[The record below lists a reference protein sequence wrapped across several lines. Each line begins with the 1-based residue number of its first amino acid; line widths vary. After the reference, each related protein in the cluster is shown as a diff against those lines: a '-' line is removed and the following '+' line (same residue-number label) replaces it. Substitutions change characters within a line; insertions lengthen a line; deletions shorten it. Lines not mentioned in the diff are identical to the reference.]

1 MPQESLNA
9 FDIALRHFD
18 AAAEKVG
25 LEDGL
30 REVLRNPRRQL
41 VVSVPTLMDDGSV
54 RVFNGYRVQH
64 NIARGPAKGGVRY
77 HQGLTLDE
85 VKAMAAGMTWKCA
98 ALDVPFG
105 GANGGVACDVKR
117 LSRGELERLTRR
129 FTAEIASMIGPERDI
144 PAPDLY
150 TDAQTMAWMMDTWS
164 VTHDRSAP
172 AVVTGKPLALGGS
185 AGRAEAT
192 ARGAIFCIREA
203 CAAIKKPLKGATV
216 AVQGFGNAGA
226 VAARL
231 LHAEGAR
238 VVAASDSKGGAYSSK
253 GLDPAQL
260 LDHKR
265 RTGSVAGL
273 KGAERITNDE
283 LLEAKCD
290 VLLPAAVGGQITQ
303 KNASRVRARIVAEAA
318 DTPTTPGADRVLRD
332 HGVFVVPDILCN
344 AGGVTVSYFE
354 WAQNMHG
361 YRWDEAHVNRARE
374 GFMKRAFH
382 EAHQAA
388 QQHKCDLRTGAHVVA
403 VGRVAEA
410 TRLRGL
416 FP

>member
-1 MPQESLNA
+1 MAQESPSPFETA
-9 FDIALRHFD
+9 QRQFDV
-18 AAAEKVG
+18 AAEKMG

-30 REVLRNPRRQL
+30 REVLRTPRRQL
-41 VVSVPTLMDDGSV
+41 VVSVPTVLDGGSV
-54 RVFNGYRVQH
+54 RVFNGFRVHH
-64 NIARGPAKGGVRY
+64 NIARGPAKGGMRY
-77 HQGLTLDE
+77 HPSVTLDE
-85 VKAMAAGMTWKCA
+85 VKALALGMTWKCA

-105 GANGGVACDVKR
+105 GATGGVACDVKR
-117 LSRGELERLTRR
+117 LSRGELERVTRR
-129 FTAEIASMIGPERDI
+129 FTAEIAAMIGPERDV

-164 VTHDRSAP
+164 ATRGDSAP
-172 AVVTGKPLALGGS
+172 GVVTGKPLALGGS

-192 ARGAIFCIREA
+192 ARGALFCIREA
-203 CAAIKKPLKGATV
+203 CAAIRKPLKGATV
-216 AVQGFGNAGA
+216 AIQGFGNAGG

-231 LHAEGAR
+231 LHGEGAR
-238 VVAASDSKGGAYSSK
+238 VVAVSDSKGGAYSSK

-260 LDHKR
+260 ADHKR

-290 VLLPAAVGGQITQ
+290 VLVPAAVGGQVTP
-303 KNASRVRARIVAEAA
+303 KNAGRVRARIVAEAA
-318 DTPTTPGADRVLRD
+318 DAPTTPSADRLLRD
-332 HGVFVVPDILCN
+332 RGVFVVPDILCN
-344 AGGVTVSYFE
+344 AGAVTVSYFE

-361 YRWDEAHVNRARE
+361 FRWDEAQVNRELEAY
-374 GFMKRAFH
+374 MKRAFH

-403 VGRVAEA
+403 VGRVAQA